1 MGRDVENGAPSLI
14 LFQKPLRFQVRRQGD
29 GGLHGGGAAER
40 WPCGGGALLLTGLR
54 HLAGGGAALL
64 AAGEGDFNLEVPLV
78 LLAYHVDYWDYMG
91 WKDPFGSSQWTV
103 RQKAYV
109 EALRLD
115 TMFTPQIVVQ
125 GRAHCVANEE
135 EAVLS
140 CIRSA
145 PRVPAPMFQAS
156 FQKPTPE
163 SLQVSLAGA
172 LRTKVD
178 HEGANVMVALCEC
191 GLVTDCPSGA
201 NKDRVLANNYVVRRL
216 EKLISLKDV
225 SAKKAVSGTTTFSL
239 WEGFNPTKCK
249 LAVFVQN
256 SSHQIFGSQ
265 NIPLP
270 DKL

>member
-1 MGRDVENGAPSLI
+1 MAPRLLSCFRSPSGSKYDDKVTADFTAEEQQRGGPVVVELFSSQGCATSPEAELLFSRLGR
-14 LFQKPLRFQVRRQGD
+14 
-29 GGLHGGGAAER
+29 
-40 WPCGGGALLLTGLR
+40 
-54 HLAGGGAALL
+54 
-64 AAGEGDFNLEVPLV
+64 GDFNLEVPLV

-125 GRAHCVANEE
+125 GRATVSPMRKRLC
-135 EAVLS
+135 
-140 CIRSA
+140 C
-145 PRVPAPMFQAS
+145 PASRLHQ
-156 FQKPTPE
+156 E
-163 SLQVSLAGA
+163 SLHPCS
-172 LRTKVD
+172 RTKVD

-201 NKDRVLANNYVVRRL
+201 NKGRVLANDYVVRRL
-216 EKLISLKDV
+216 EKLVSLKDV
-225 SAKKAVSGTTTFSL
+225 SAKKAVSGTATFSL

-270 DKL
+270 DRL